1 MFHRQPIKQKRY
13 AKLTFHLLVAVLV
26 FLLGLRNVLLGP
38 LDGLLD
44 DVAGDAL
51 VLPSGLLAEPGHLQL
66 EGLVLSLVVEGMDD
80 PGQLLDS
87 LPDGDVLGGILPVV
101 EGELLH
107 LGLGWLPS
115 LPGGAGEV
123 PVGHAGGLDHVQSVF
138 LGLVVVGR
146 HQGRRAEGAEGAVQG
161 EVVHVGRQPVGQDGR
176 GDLGAVS
183 LLVSD
188 GLVTGPIHDLPGV
201 GDEAG
206 DGHPVGL
213 IDAVNSAVAG
223 GEEHLVQ
230 DGLLDRQDDPVP
242 ALEAEGRAAVLDGL
256 GGVLHLENAPIRR
269 KRRGGKV
276 VSAACRHDWLLR
288 AGGGSC
294 ACSTG
299 AGAGDTSARTTRST
313 LRCSPKT

>member
-1 MFHRQPIKQKRY
+1 MN
-13 AKLTFHLLVAVLV
+13 T
-26 FLLGLRNVLLGP
+26 
-38 LDGLLD
+38 
-44 DVAGDAL
+44 
-51 VLPSGLLAEPGHLQL
+51 
-66 EGLVLSLVVEGMDD
+66 
-80 PGQLLDS
+80 
-87 LPDGDVLGGILPVV
+87 
-101 EGELLH
+101 
-107 LGLGWLPS
+107 
-115 LPGGAGEV
+115 
-123 PVGHAGGLDHVQSVF
+123 
-138 LGLVVVGR
+138 
-146 HQGRRAEGAEGAVQG
+146 RRAR
-161 EVVHVGRQPVGQDGR
+161 GRPTAWLNKMQHITRITPHEHSR
-176 GDLGAVS
+176 

-269 KRRGGKV
+269 ERRGGKV

-299 AGAGDTSARTTRST
+299 AGAGDTSARTLRSK
-313 LRCSPKT
+313 LKMKSSSPWMKKDRNGGSQSSESKDLHNNDRPTHSRID

>member
-1 MFHRQPIKQKRY
+1 MQHITRITPHEHSR
-13 AKLTFHLLVAVLV
+13 
-26 FLLGLRNVLLGP
+26 
-38 LDGLLD
+38 
-44 DVAGDAL
+44 
-51 VLPSGLLAEPGHLQL
+51 
-66 EGLVLSLVVEGMDD
+66 
-80 PGQLLDS
+80 
-87 LPDGDVLGGILPVV
+87 
-101 EGELLH
+101 
-107 LGLGWLPS
+107 
-115 LPGGAGEV
+115 
-123 PVGHAGGLDHVQSVF
+123 
-138 LGLVVVGR
+138 
-146 HQGRRAEGAEGAVQG
+146 
-161 EVVHVGRQPVGQDGR
+161 
-176 GDLGAVS
+176 

-269 KRRGGKV
+269 ERRGGKV

-299 AGAGDTSARTTRST
+299 AGAGDTSARTLRSK
-313 LRCSPKT
+313 LKMKSSSPWMKKDRNGGSQSSESKDLHNNDRPTHSRID